1 MKTFA
6 IAAVVALAGLSA
18 LPAMANDI
26 STDVSIN
33 GRSEFAIESA
43 LRDQGVAA
51 TSVEEWGNYVRAWV
65 ATSDGGTTQ
74 QFFDIE
80 TLQPVSLYGG

>member
-18 LPAMANDI
+18 LPVMANDN
-26 STDVSIN
+26 DNLDIN

-43 LRDQGVAA
+43 LRDQGVAV
-51 TSVEEWGNYVRAWV
+51 TGVEEWGDYVRAWV

>member
-18 LPAMANDI
+18 LPAMANDN
-26 STDVSIN
+26 DNLDIN

-43 LRDQGVAA
+43 LRDQGIAV
-51 TSVEEWGNYVRAWV
+51 TGVEEWGDYVRAWV
-65 ATSDGGTTQ
+65 ATNDGGTTQ